1 MAVKISV
8 FSSLEKIFS
17 CLPCPEKETDS
28 LYLINGERGALQFVV
43 ESDED
48 VEARIKVKSGIQ
60 VKLFRV
66 DEIYSSYTIDDER
79 ENCTVLNDA
88 KPGYYPDLLSLVP
101 DSISLERGKK
111 AVFWLEVD
119 STDVD
124 KNGYS
129 VEFAVECK
137 DNTVSRTVN
146 VYTAKEKLPA
156 QQLKHM
162 NWFHADCLADFYKVE
177 VFSEEFWRIVENF
190 IKNAVSHGINC
201 LLTPIFTPPLDTEE
215 GGERTTVQL
224 VGVTKKGYNYTFD
237 FSKLDRWVDMAMRNG
252 VQFFEISH
260 LFTQWGAEYCPKI
273 MATTSTGYRK
283 IFGWENKAD
292 SQGYKSF
299 LRQFSVAFKEY
310 TDKKGITDIC
320 FVHTSDEPN
329 DDNIRTYAKASKI
342 THEYFSAYRD
352 IDALSHFEIFELGLV
367 GTPIPSERNIEEF
380 KGKVENLWTYYCC
393 GPIDDNAPNRFFCLP
408 SIRNRILGVL
418 LYKYDCEGFLHWGY
432 NFYNSQYSKE
442 HINPFEVSDAGGHF
456 PSGDS
461 YIVYPG
467 ENGQPL
473 SSLRQKVFYEGIQD
487 ISALRLLEQQTS
499 REYALE
505 FLEKHLGDINFTNY
519 PLDNETFLSFRK
531 ALVEEIK

>member
-79 ENCTVLNDA
+79 ENCAVLNDA

-310 TDKKGITDIC
+310 TDNKGITDIC

-329 DDNIRTYAKASKI
+329 DDNIRTYAKAS
-342 THEYFSAYRD
+342 
-352 IDALSHFEIFELGLV
+352 
-367 GTPIPSERNIEEF
+367 
-380 KGKVENLWTYYCC
+380 
-393 GPIDDNAPNRFFCLP
+393 
-408 SIRNRILGVL
+408 
-418 LYKYDCEGFLHWGY
+418 
-432 NFYNSQYSKE
+432 
-442 HINPFEVSDAGGHF
+442 
-456 PSGDS
+456 
-461 YIVYPG
+461 
-467 ENGQPL
+467 
-473 SSLRQKVFYEGIQD
+473 
-487 ISALRLLEQQTS
+487 
-499 REYALE
+499 
-505 FLEKHLGDINFTNY
+505 
-519 PLDNETFLSFRK
+519 
-531 ALVEEIK
+531 